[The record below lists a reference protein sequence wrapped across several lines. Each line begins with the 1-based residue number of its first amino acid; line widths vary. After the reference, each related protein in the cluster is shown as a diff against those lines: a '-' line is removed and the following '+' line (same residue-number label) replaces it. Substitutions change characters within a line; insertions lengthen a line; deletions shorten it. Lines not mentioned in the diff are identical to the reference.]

1 MKAIFTILALPML
14 LAGCSGSS
22 GDAEHRV
29 RQLMTAWETGD
40 TGPLADIVRPDV
52 VYDDVPNGQHYEGLE
67 GMRQY
72 IGHVHAWA
80 KDIKITISSVHG
92 AGNSAFAEWVMQ
104 GVQDRPISGHVLVA
118 TNRPFELHGA
128 TLVELRDGRISRAA
142 DYLDVL
148 GFVVQLGARVELPG
162 GVVITQPPQSDQAN

>member
-1 MKAIFTILALPML
+1 MKAVLIILAFPML
-14 LAGCSGSS
+14 LAGCNATS

-40 TGPLADIVRPDV
+40 TRALADIASSDV
-52 VYDDVPNGQHYEGLE
+52 IYDDVPNGQRYEGLA
-67 GMRQY
+67 GVRQY
-72 IGHVHAWA
+72 IGHVHSWA
-80 KDIKITISSVHG
+80 KDVRITISSVHSG
-92 AGNSAFAEWVMQ
+92 RNAAFAEWVMR

-118 TNRPFELHGA
+118 TNRPFELRGA

-162 GVVITQPPQSDQAN
+162 GVIIGESRQPAPAR